1 MREPIGLYIHVPFCL
16 SKCPYCDFY
25 SLPYPEPALLDRY
38 TQAVTCALADWRER
52 IAAPADTLYFGGGTP
67 SLLGGKRLAAVI
79 EASARHFGLS
89 GAEITLE
96 ANPADDLAGVFRA
109 FAAAGG
115 NRVSLGMQSASDREL
130 EKLGRR
136 HRHAQTLRAA
146 EDLHAAGI
154 DNLSLDLMLGIE
166 EQSPD
171 SLADSIEACRQL
183 GASHVSAY
191 LLKIEE
197 GTPFH
202 ARRDSLRIPDDDGMA
217 ALYLQ
222 ACRQLEAAG
231 FRQYEISN
239 FARPG
244 SRSRHNSKYWD
255 LQPYLGIGP
264 SAHSFLDGRRF
275 FYPRDLSGFLEGA
288 APLPEDPEDSRIP
301 DGSEAE
307 YLMLRLRLT
316 EGADE
321 SAYRRRFGRPLPAAF
336 RQRAEQLARQCGG
349 RWLQCDETGV
359 RLTSEG
365 FLLSNAIIARLLGEA
380 ING

>member
-1 MREPIGLYIHVPFCL
+1 
-16 SKCPYCDFY
+16 
-25 SLPYPEPALLDRY
+25 
-38 TQAVTCALADWRER
+38 
-52 IAAPADTLYFGGGTP
+52 
-67 SLLGGKRLAAVI
+67 
-79 EASARHFGLS
+79 
-89 GAEITLE
+89 
-96 ANPADDLAGVFRA
+96 
-109 FAAAGG
+109 
-115 NRVSLGMQSASDREL
+115 
-130 EKLGRR
+130 
-136 HRHAQTLRAA
+136 
-146 EDLHAAGI
+146 
-154 DNLSLDLMLGIE
+154 
-166 EQSPD
+166 
-171 SLADSIEACRQL
+171 
-183 GASHVSAY
+183 
-191 LLKIEE
+191 
-197 GTPFH
+197 
-202 ARRDSLRIPDDDGMA
+202 MA

-244 SRSRHNSKYWD
+244 RRSRHNSKYWD

-365 FLLSNAIIARLLGEA
+365 FLLSNAIIARLLGET
-380 ING
+380 ISG

>member
-1 MREPIGLYIHVPFCL
+1 MCEPIGLYIHVPFCV

-25 SLPYPEPALLDRY
+25 SLSPTDTECLDRY
-38 TQAVTCALADWRER
+38 TQAVTKALAEWHER
-52 IAAPADTLYFGGGTP
+52 IDTPADTLYFGGGTP
-67 SLLGGKRLAAVI
+67 SLLGGKRLTVILETAA
-79 EASARHFGLS
+79 RYFGLS

-96 ANPADDLAGVFRA
+96 ANPADDLADVFRA
-109 FAAAGG
+109 FAASGG

-136 HRHAQTLRAA
+136 HRHAQTVRAA

-166 EQSPD
+166 EQTSA
-171 SLADSIEACRQL
+171 SLSHSIAACRQL
-183 GASHVSAY
+183 GARHVSAY

-202 ARRDSLRIPDDDGMA
+202 ARRNSLHIPDDDGMA

-239 FARPG
+239 FACPG
-244 SRSRHNSKYWD
+244 SHSRHNSKYWD
-255 LQPYLGIGP
+255 LRPYLGIGP

-275 FYPRDLSGFLEGA
+275 FFPRDLNKFLAGA
-288 APLPEDPEDSRIP
+288 AALPEDPEDRQIP
-301 DGSEAE
+301 DGSETE

-316 EGADE
+316 EGASE
-321 SAYRRRFGRPLPAAF
+321 SAYRHRFGRPLPAGF
-336 RQRAEQLARQCGG
+336 RRKAALLARQCAG
-349 RWLQCDETGV
+349 RWLQCDEEGV
-359 RLTSEG
+359 RLTPEG
-365 FLLSNAIIARLLGEA
+365 FLLSNAILTRLLD
-380 ING
+380 